1 MVMGV
6 KQYGSALGHKIIIG
20 LYKVLGY
27 RVVSFILNF
36 VAFYYALFTPSV
48 RKSLESYYEHLGI
61 ELTFWRYYKHIN
73 SFSHS
78 IFDRFI
84 SRISPEEI
92 SFVRENREAF
102 VSMQEGGIALL
113 SHVGGWATA
122 AHTLNADIPP
132 MHMVMRE
139 AQKDKIKRLEREKK
153 RSNESGVKI
162 IDLND
167 GAIAANI
174 QIANVL
180 MKKEIIAM
188 MTDRVVDTSKTVGV
202 EFLGSKV
209 FINKN
214 PFDIAF
220 RFKKKL
226 VATFAVSEK
235 KKEYKMIFREI
246 ELQNKSLEEIAQEY
260 MNILEDII
268 KIYPN
273 QWYNFYDFFNQS
285 TQRKID
291 VNK

>member
-1 MVMGV
+1 MGI
-6 KQYGSALGHKIIIG
+6 KQYGNVLGHKIIIA

-27 RVVSFILNF
+27 KVVSFILNF

-48 RKSLESYYEHLGI
+48 RKSLESYYERVGVA
-61 ELTFWRYYKHIN
+61 LTFFTYFKHIRY
-73 SFSHS
+73 FAHS

-84 SRISPEEI
+84 SRIAVGEI
-92 SFVRENREAF
+92 TFIRENSEAF
-102 VSMQEGGIALL
+102 ISMQEGGVALL

-122 AHTLNADIPP
+122 AHSLDAKIPP

-139 AQKDKIKRLEREKK
+139 EQQEKIKRLEREKK
-153 RSNESGVKI
+153 HSNESGVKI

-174 QIANVL
+174 QIANVI
-180 MKKEIIAM
+180 MNKEIVAM
-188 MTDRVVDTSKTVGV
+188 MTDRIADASKTVEV
-202 EFLGSKV
+202 TFLGSKV
-209 FINKN
+209 AINRN

-235 KKEYKMIFREI
+235 PKVYKMIFREI